1 MPSDCNLTFWMGRDA
16 VDTAGGSALPA
27 LRMFPVDR
35 SGLSAYRAPRSH
47 ANIRAGGKPGV
58 GQKRGQLEHSRRQEV
73 KHPRRRPALHRKK
86 RRGVVKAQ
94 RHSWLA
100 LLVCLPSPLLHGCD
114 NPQLQAKAELPPA
127 AVTVVPVAEDK
138 ITPTVTFTGRVQ
150 AQDKVDLRARID
162 GFLEKRLFNEG
173 QDVKKGDVLFVIEQ
187 APYKSA
193 IAEIK
198 AEIVKAQ
205 ATLTLADIEVRRAT
219 ELLAKEVGT
228 QKRLDD
234 VTMQQARA
242 RGEIAR
248 LKASLEKAELNL
260 SYTEIRAPLAG
271 RIGRA
276 TVSVGNYVGPSSEPL
291 ATIVRQ
297 DPIYVS
303 FPVTQREMLQVRKDR
318 KSGDADATIY
328 VRLADGSRYA
338 QAGKV
343 DFVDVTVSQ
352 GTDTVQVRA
361 SFPNP
366 NRILVDGQLVA
377 VVAEVGKP
385 QPALLIPQQALQMD
399 QAGPFVLVVDDDN
412 KVEVR
417 RIEVG
422 PAPGAQ
428 VSVAKGLKAGERII
442 TEGVQKVRP
451 GDAVQTTEVKA

>member
-1 MPSDCNLTFWMGRDA
+1 M
-16 VDTAGGSALPA
+16 
-27 LRMFPVDR
+27 
-35 SGLSAYRAPRSH
+35 
-47 ANIRAGGKPGV
+47 
-58 GQKRGQLEHSRRQEV
+58 SRTT
-73 KHPRRRPALHRKK
+73 PRR
-86 RRGVVKAQ
+86 
-94 RHSWLA
+94 
-100 LLVCLPSPLLHGCD
+100 
-114 NPQLQAKAELPPA
+114 AELPPA
-127 AVTVVPVAEDK
+127 AVTVTPVAEDK

-173 QDVKKGDVLFVIEQ
+173 QDVKKGDLLFVIEQ

-198 AEIVKAQ
+198 AEIQKAE
-205 ATLTLADIEVRRAT
+205 ATLTLADIEVKRAT
-219 ELLAKEVGT
+219 DLVAKQVGT

-234 VTMQQARA
+234 VTMQQARS

-248 LKASLEKAELNL
+248 LKASLEKAELYL

-303 FPVTQREMLQVRKDR
+303 FPVTQREMLQIRKEQKGQKDQ
-318 KSGDADATIY
+318 KSAHPETTIY
-328 VRLADGSRYA
+328 VRLADGSRYG
-338 QAGKV
+338 QAGKA

-352 GTDTVQVRA
+352 GTDTVLVRA
-361 SFPNP
+361 TIPNP
-366 NRILVDGQLVA
+366 NRVLVDGQLVT

-399 QAGPFVLVVDDDN
+399 QAGPFVLVVDGDS

-422 PAPGAQ
+422 PVSGAQ
-428 VSVAKGLKAGERII
+428 VTVTKGLKTGDKVI

-451 GDAVQTTEVKA
+451 GDLVQTTEVKA

>member
-1 MPSDCNLTFWMGRDA
+1 MN
-16 VDTAGGSALPA
+16 
-27 LRMFPVDR
+27 
-35 SGLSAYRAPRSH
+35 
-47 ANIRAGGKPGV
+47 
-58 GQKRGQLEHSRRQEV
+58 E
-73 KHPRRRPALHRKK
+73 
-86 RRGVVKAQ
+86 Q
-94 RHSWLA
+94 RHSRIPV
-100 LLVCLPSPLLHGCD
+100 LVWLPSLLLLHGCD
-114 NPQLQAKAELPPA
+114 NPQPQAKAEPPPA
-127 AVTVVPVAEDK
+127 TVTVLPVAEDK
-138 ITPTVTFTGRVQ
+138 ITPTVSFTGRVQ

-162 GFLEKRLFNEG
+162 GFLEERAFDEG
-173 QDVKKGDVLFVIEQ
+173 QDVKRGDLLFVIEQ

-198 AEIVKAQ
+198 ADIQKAE
-205 ATLTLADIEVRRAT
+205 ATLALADIEVKRAT
-219 ELLAKEVGT
+219 ELLAKDAGT

-248 LKASLEKAELNL
+248 LQASLEKAELNL
-260 SYTEIRAPLAG
+260 SYTEIHAPLAG

-276 TVSVGNYVGPSSEPL
+276 SVSVGNYVGPSSEPL
-291 ATIVRQ
+291 ATIVQQ

-303 FPVTQREMLQVRKDR
+303 FPVTQREMLQIKKDR
-318 KSGDADATIY
+318 KAGDVEPTIY

-338 QAGKV
+338 HAGKA

-361 SFPNP
+361 TFPNP
-366 NRILVDGQLVA
+366 NRILVDGQLVT
-377 VVAEVGKP
+377 VLAEVGKP

-399 QAGPFVLVVDDDN
+399 QAGPFVLVVDGDS

-422 PAPGAQ
+422 PAPDAQ
-428 VSVAKGLKAGERII
+428 VSVTKGLKAGERII

-451 GDAVQTTEVKA
+451 GDVVQTAEAKA